1 MPGPA
6 ETTKY
11 PYFSDGFLRVS
22 TAKIRVFHGLAK
34 GKSRSFFQTVWKNGL
49 FELHCGILRVLYG
62 LVRVFYGFQK
72 IQLFGHHQHDE
83 SCND

>member
-49 FELHCGILRVLYG
+49 FELHCGILPVLYG
-62 LVRVFYGFQK
+62 FSTGSRKYSYLGTIKTMKVVMTDR
-72 IQLFGHHQHDE
+72 
-83 SCND
+83 